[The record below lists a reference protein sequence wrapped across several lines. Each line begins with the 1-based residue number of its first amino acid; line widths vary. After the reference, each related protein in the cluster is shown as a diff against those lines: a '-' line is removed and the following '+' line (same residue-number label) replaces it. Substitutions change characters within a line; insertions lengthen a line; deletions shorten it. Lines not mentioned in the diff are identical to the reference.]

1 MKPEIHVLG
10 VSIKTFG
17 VFFAL
22 NFVAWGALVHRR
34 LRELGRPPDWAYE
47 IVAAA
52 LLGGLVGARAYWLAQ
67 NHESLSFGNVLGGAG
82 LIWYGGLAGGV
93 IAVLLWARW
102 RGFFNMHLVDMA
114 GPGLALGYAIGR
126 IGCQVSG
133 DGDYG
138 KAWDGPWAMGYPHGT
153 VPTAPG
159 VTVHPTP
166 IYETLVMGLVAYGLW
181 RLRDRVRPG
190 CLFALYLVIAGV
202 ERFLIE
208 FIRRNEDVA
217 LGLTAAQL
225 WSVGQFLIGVAW
237 LVVVQRRG
245 GILRPDRPAR
255 GRSAALPAT

>member
-1 MKPEIHVLG
+1 MQPEIDVLG
-10 VSIKTFG
+10 ISIKTFG

-22 NFVAWGALVHRR
+22 NFVAWGALVSRR
-34 LRELGRPPDWAYE
+34 LREIGKPPDWAYE
-47 IVAAA
+47 MVAVA
-52 LLGGLVGARAYWLAQ
+52 LVGGLIGARGYWLLQ
-67 NHESLSFGNVLGGAG
+67 NHESVSLGNVFGGSG
-82 LIWYGGLAGGV
+82 LIWFGGLAGGV
-93 IAVLLWARW
+93 VAVLTWAW
-102 RGFFNMHLVDMA
+102 RRDFLSLDLVDMA

-138 KAWDGPWAMGYPHGT
+138 KAWDGPWAMGYPDGT

-166 IYETLVMGLVAYGLW
+166 IYETFTMGLVAFFLW

-190 CLFALYLVIAGV
+190 ILFALYLVIAGV

-208 FIRRNEDVA
+208 FIRRNDDVA

-225 WSVGQFLIGVAW
+225 WSVGQFVIGAVW
-237 LVVVQRRG
+237 LVVAQRRG
-245 GILRPDRPAR
+245 GLLRPDRAVTGQR
-255 GRSAALPAT
+255 AALPAT